1 MVMYQSGD
9 SGYKEHKVFDDD
21 EDYEKDDD
29 EPNTI
34 ACMNF
39 LSHRQT
45 AAWQLTSWLTCC
57 LPACLADWP
66 TDWLT
71 DWLTDWQA
79 VADWPTACLPDWF
92 TDWLIDWLTDWLTN

>member
-1 MVMYQSGD
+1 MKGRQRFIYKVVMYQSGD
-9 SGYKEHKVFDDD
+9 SGYKDHKVFDDD

-45 AAWQLTSWLTCC
+45 AA
-57 LPACLADWP
+57 
-66 TDWLT
+66 
-71 DWLTDWQA
+71 
-79 VADWPTACLPDWF
+79 
-92 TDWLIDWLTDWLTN
+92 